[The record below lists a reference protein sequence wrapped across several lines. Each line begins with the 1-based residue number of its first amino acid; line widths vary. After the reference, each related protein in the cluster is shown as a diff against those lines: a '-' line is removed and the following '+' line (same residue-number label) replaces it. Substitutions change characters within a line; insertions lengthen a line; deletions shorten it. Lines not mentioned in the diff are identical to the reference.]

1 MRKTFLFLFFFLFI
15 PFHNSF
21 SLFKPVQGL
30 DSGNVKRVA
39 VSPFDA
45 EVICVAS
52 NNSLYKSQDGGRE
65 FKKIAVFKDEE
76 VQHVFFDSHLVDTV
90 YIATSCHLYR
100 LKETLEKLF
109 SAPDDEIIYTAAKNR
124 GLLYIGTNHGLQFA
138 LEDVL
143 IWRKIK
149 SFNNFSI
156 YFLEPAE
163 DNLYLATGK
172 GVYLLKGDERVERLF
187 AMRKEEAIDEQG
199 LVAQLIKADI
209 FDKDRLWLGTNHGLF
224 VSEDKGVNWRKLYI
238 SGIDNLSINSLVQTK
253 LQNNII
259 YLSTTKGFFMV
270 DLKQNKSKQLFE
282 GLNSSYIS
290 WAEFTAEGRIYLATS
305 KGLFENDYFFSSYS
319 KNDLEVVL
327 EGEPLI
333 GEVQEA
339 VLAYNEVSPD
349 KIRKWREDAARRA
362 WLPKL
367 DVGMDIDI
375 DEQYHWAGVSSYYL
389 VSQGPNDRSLGWD
402 ISLEWDLADLIWNPS
417 QASSIDTRSK
427 LNTQLRLDILDEIN
441 RVYFERIRLKRELS
455 QDNLTEEDLFKK
467 QLRLLELTAIIDGYT
482 GGYLSKRIGERNAR

>member
-1 MRKTFLFLFFFLFI
+1 MFI
-15 PFHNSF
+15 PIHSSF
-21 SLFKPVQGL
+21 SLFRPVQGL
-30 DSGNVKRVA
+30 ESSNIKRVI
-39 VSPFDA
+39 VSPFDSKS
-45 EVICVAS
+45 ICVTS
-52 NNSLYKSQDGGRE
+52 DNSLYKSQDGGEE
-65 FKKIAVFKDEE
+65 FNKVAVFKDEE
-76 VQHVFFDSHLVDTV
+76 VKHIFFDSFLADTV
-90 YIATSCHLYR
+90 YIATSRHLYR
-100 LKETLEKLF
+100 LKERLEKLF
-109 SAPDDEIIYTAAKNR
+109 TSSGEELIFTALKHK
-124 GLLYIGTNHGLQFA
+124 GLLYVGTGQGLFVA
-138 LEDVL
+138 SEDAL
-143 IWRKIK
+143 IWRKVK
-149 SFNNFSI
+149 AFSGFAI
-156 YFLEPAE
+156 YFLESSE
-163 DNLYLATGK
+163 DKVYLATQK
-172 GVYLLKGDERVERLF
+172 GVYLLKEDDRIERLF
-187 AMRKEEAIDEQG
+187 VMREEEAIGEEG
-199 LVAQLIKADI
+199 LVSNVIRVDI
-209 FDKDRLWLGTNHGLF
+209 FNKDYLWLGTNHGLF
-224 VSEDKGVNWRKLYI
+224 ISEDQGINWRKLYI
-238 SGIDNLSINSLVQTK
+238 SGIDNLFINCLTQTK
-253 LQNNII
+253 LQTDII

-367 DVGMDIDI
+367 DVGMDAGI
-375 DEQYHWAGVSSYYL
+375 DEQYHWAGTSVSSYYL